1 MIDLDQEKL
10 DVSVKTRS
18 NTFDWRGQ
26 FTPEL
31 IEYLIEKFG
40 TGDCIIADPFSGSG
54 TVLLEATRKGYQC
67 AGFEIN
73 PSAYYMSKFYEYSV
87 LTRSE
92 REELINRIKDVLY
105 NGIRNMSPMHFVF
118 EKEKGDYRSCYK
130 NLLEF
135 AIYCHRNASLE
146 LYPFVLNVL
155 FLCEKD
161 KKLTVRDSVLK
172 NTDLLCG
179 KLLELPQSSNKV
191 TAHWEDSRNIS
202 QYYKEKIDLIITS
215 PPYINVF
222 NYHQNYR
229 GIVECFGYNL
239 LQVANSEIGSNRKNR
254 QNRFRTVLQYAIDM
268 GHVLES
274 CSDSLCNGGKMI
286 WIVGRSSNV
295 RKVTFY
301 NSAII
306 QDLINV
312 IDGLTLE
319 CVYSRKFGNRYGEE
333 IVEDILI
340 VSKKKKRNQ
349 TSNVDRFREVG
360 ISHLKRA
367 KKMIK
372 DDSVSDLESLLKES
386 ENVLESPILNYI

>member
-1 MIDLDQEKL
+1 MIDLNQEKL
-10 DVSVKTRS
+10 DVSIKTRS

-31 IEYLIEKFG
+31 IEYLIDKFG
-40 TGDCIIADPFSGSG
+40 KGDCTIADPFSGSG
-54 TVLLEATRKGYQC
+54 TVLLEAARKGYRC

-87 LTRSE
+87 LTKSE
-92 REELINRIKDVLY
+92 REVLMNCVKDVLY
-105 NGIRNMSPMHFVF
+105 NGIRDISPMHFIY
-118 EKEKGDYRSCYK
+118 ERDKGDYRSCYK
-130 NLLEF
+130 NLLEL
-135 AIYCHRNASLE
+135 ARCCYRSTPLE

-161 KKLTVRDSVLK
+161 KRLSVRDSVLK
-172 NTDLLCG
+172 NVDVLCG
-179 KLLELPQSSNKV
+179 KLMELPLSPNKV

-202 QYYKEKIDLIITS
+202 QYYREKIDLIITS

-274 CSDSLCNGGKMI
+274 CSDSLCDGGIMI
-286 WIVGRSSNV
+286 WIVGRSSSV

-319 CVYSRKFGNRYGEE
+319 CVYSRKFRNRYGEE
-333 IVEDILI
+333 IIEEIII
-340 VSKKKKRNQ
+340 VNKTKKSPQ
-349 TSNVDRFREVG
+349 VSNIDNFREVG
-360 ISHLKRA
+360 ISHLERA
-367 KKMIK
+367 KRMIK
-372 DDSVSDLESLLKES
+372 DNSIFDLETLLKGS
-386 ENVLESPILNYI
+386 ENVFESPILSHI